1 MAQGAIDSWF
11 GLNFQP
17 TSWQPRSWCLTF
29 FLFLLGGARPIAAE
43 VPLLQAPPL
52 LPHSFP
58 TAAQE
63 TRRSALQELYLARSV
78 GVQMDNFRSGVPSG
92 CRSLSA
98 QPHMPSFTLRTL
110 PLMYRP
116 RAFLRRRCRPLLR
129 GRWGPDTL
137 WSACGPTG
145 RGPWPTDSSLLRG
158 LSGNPPMTQHLWLH
172 LLKAERHS
180 LQPCMSP
187 SLLGL
192 IVRLPSWGHTHH

>member
-58 TAAQE
+58 TAAHE

-98 QPHMPSFTLRTL
+98 
-110 PLMYRP
+110 
-116 RAFLRRRCRPLLR
+116 
-129 GRWGPDTL
+129 
-137 WSACGPTG
+137 
-145 RGPWPTDSSLLRG
+145 
-158 LSGNPPMTQHLWLH
+158 
-172 LLKAERHS
+172 
-180 LQPCMSP
+180 
-187 SLLGL
+187 
-192 IVRLPSWGHTHH
+192 